1 MIVEPGTD
9 IVFHLSQQASH
20 KSTRL
25 VETNRSDILNIKHNK
40 IKTSLEV
47 CHRGPWIIF

>member
-9 IVFHLSQQASH
+9 IVFHLSQQEKQQASH

-47 CHRGPWIIF
+47 CHRGP